1 MLWTVACQAL
11 LSMGFSRQEYWNGLP
26 FPSPGNLPDPGIEP
40 MSPALAGGFFTP
52 EYQGSPVCDAAPVK
66 TLGIKGSDE
75 LPLLAILY
83 IHCKLMSLRK
93 MGALCSE
100 PSHFALSLVLWLV
113 LICSLSL
120 QFNFNGE
127 QSTKEES
134 YPVLS
139 YSHKLSSLRVAVGT
153 S

>member
-1 MLWTVACQAL
+1 
-11 LSMGFSRQEYWNGLP
+11 MGSSRQEYWNGLP
-26 FPSPGNLPDPGIEP
+26 FPSPGDLADPGIEP
-40 MSPALAGGFFTP
+40 TSPMLAGRFFTP
-52 EYQGSPVCDAAPVK
+52 EYQGSPVSDEGPVK
-66 TLGIKGSDE
+66 TLGTKGSDE
-75 LPLLAILY
+75 LLSLAILY
-83 IHCKLMSLRK
+83 IYWKLTSLRK

-113 LICSLSL
+113 LICSLPL
-120 QFNFNGE
+120 QFNCNGE
-127 QSTKEES
+127 HSTKEES